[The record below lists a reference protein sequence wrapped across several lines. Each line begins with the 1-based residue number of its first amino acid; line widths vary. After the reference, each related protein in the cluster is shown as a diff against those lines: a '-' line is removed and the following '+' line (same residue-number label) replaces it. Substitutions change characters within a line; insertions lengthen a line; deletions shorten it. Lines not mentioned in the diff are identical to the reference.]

1 MKVPVT
7 CAIALA
13 GVLAFDQTLEQKQMS
28 APPTFVLELL
38 HTHQEAPTTPT
49 VDSLAPMVATV
60 TARPV
65 QLPPCIIIAEQLEGS
80 AFRVGPRKKSQ

>member
-13 GVLAFDQTLEQKQMS
+13 GVLAIDQTLEQKQMS
-28 APPTFVLELL
+28 APSTFVLELL
-38 HTHQEAPTTPT
+38 HTHQEAPTTLP
-49 VDSLAPMVATV
+49 VDSLAPIVATV

-65 QLPPCIIIAEQLEGS
+65 QLPAGIAEQLEGS
-80 AFRVGPRKKSQ
+80 AFRVVGPPKKSQ